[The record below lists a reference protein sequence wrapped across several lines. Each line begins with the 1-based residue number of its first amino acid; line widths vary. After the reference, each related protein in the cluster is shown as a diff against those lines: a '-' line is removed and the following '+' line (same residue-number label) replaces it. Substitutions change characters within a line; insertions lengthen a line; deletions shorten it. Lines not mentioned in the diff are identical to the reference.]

1 MRDFRDAK
9 DMAERLRRA
18 LARQNLSVTHSQ
30 SLELIARAFGLDNW
44 NVLAA
49 AIDAARRPRPMATSW
64 RPGETI
70 VIRNVHQGGP
80 RHGAVT
86 HASAAIVVEDRPTR
100 LALFEPLG
108 TDMRASRVDWASGA
122 FDGPHPQRR
131 HTTDRLTIA
140 TPGASHCVSLLF
152 HGGGGPFICWYVDL
166 QEPFRRVPG
175 GVVICDQ
182 ALDIVIGPDRQWR
195 WKDED
200 HLARMV
206 ELGWIGADRARALYK
221 EGEAVIE
228 RAKTGAPPFDER
240 WTSWRA
246 DPAWPTPTLPDDW
259 AVVPEYG

>member
-9 DMAERLRRA
+9 DMAESLRKA
-18 LARQNLSVTHSQ
+18 LAKQNMSVTHSQ

-49 AIDAARRPRPMATSW
+49 AIEATRRPRAAATSW
-64 RPGETI
+64 LPGDVI
-70 VIRNVHQGGP
+70 AIRNVGP
-80 RHGAVT
+80 GVHADAVT

-100 LALFEPLG
+100 LVLFEPLG
-108 TDMRASRVDWASGA
+108 ADMRASRVDWATGA
-122 FDGPHPQRR
+122 FDGPHAQRR
-131 HTTDRLTIA
+131 HTTDRLSICI
-140 TPGASHCVSLLF
+140 PGASHCVSLMF

-166 QEPFRRVPG
+166 AEPFRRVPG
-175 GVVICDQ
+175 GVVTCDQ

-206 ELGWIGADRARALYK
+206 ELGWISEGRARGLYK

-228 RAKTGAPPFDER
+228 AAKRGAPPFDDR
-240 WTSWRA
+240 WTGWRA
-246 DPAWPTPTLPDDW
+246 DPAWPIPTLPDDW
-259 AVVPEYG
+259 SVVPGYD